1 MKEQIKHWLKSHGRD
16 REWLGQQL
24 DTEVKTVHNWL
35 SSARAI
41 PAAKLALITR
51 LMADDEAA
59 DARRKQQYDPVAQV
73 FSLETDLATFRA
85 YSQAA
90 KHHQLTLEEWCIS
103 ELNTA
108 ADQWFVDGKPTIHH
122 TRQAQASDST
132 FNECDAEQPFTA
144 FELDLIAKA
153 QAMVQA
159 QAQAQAESQAQSHA
173 GDNPAD
179 SPRTNGAQP
188 HTQSTGPQ

>member
-1 MKEQIKHWLKSHGRD
+1 MIEETEIEQIKAWLKKFGHDRYWFAEKMSSHKRTID
-16 REWLGQQL
+16 
-24 DTEVKTVHNWL
+24 NWL
-35 SSARAI
+35 SAGQAI

-59 DARRKQQYDPVAQV
+59 EARRKQQYDPVAQV

-103 ELNTA
+103 ELNSA

-122 TRQAQASDST
+122 TRPAQASDS
-132 FNECDAEQPFTA
+132 AEAQPFTA
-144 FELDLIAKA
+144 FELNLIAQA
-153 QAMVQA
+153 QAMV

-179 SPRTNGAQP
+179 SPRTTGAQP
-188 HTQSTGPQ
+188 HTQWTGPQ